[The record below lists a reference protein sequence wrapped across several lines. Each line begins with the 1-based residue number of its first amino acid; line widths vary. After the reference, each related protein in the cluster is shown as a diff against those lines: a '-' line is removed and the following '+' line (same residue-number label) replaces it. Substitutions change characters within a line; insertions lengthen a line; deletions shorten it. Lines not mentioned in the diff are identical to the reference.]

1 MALALNSSTSLVA
14 GVVLAGITGTL
25 EELPGLLVL
34 VPAAIGLRGNVF
46 SALGN
51 RLSTSIHLG
60 TFRFSARRDSLLVQN
75 LAAAMVLTTG
85 MSLLLAGTARV
96 LAVAL
101 AVPGAA
107 SFGNLALVSILGGTL
122 ASLVVLGATLLLA
135 FGAVRYEWDLDNLVA
150 PVVSTLGDVV
160 TLPAL
165 WLAAQLVGVRVLS
178 PSLTVA
184 LVLATAA
191 FLALTWRSSLVL
203 LRQIVHQ
210 SLPVLAAAAL
220 LSTLAGLTLQQQ
232 LDTFLSYKALFLLE
246 LAFVSSLGA
255 LGGIYSSRLAT
266 AFQLGTI
273 DPVGLPG
280 RAARLAG
287 LSVLALSL
295 PVMVLN
301 ALGAELVGRLFGQA
315 SPGLGSMLA
324 LSVTAGLVVAVL
336 VCAIA
341 YYGTL
346 AAYRLGLDPDS
357 YGVPIVTSS
366 VDFGGA
372 LVFVVT
378 AVSLGI
384 VAS

>member
-85 MSLLLAGTARV
+85 MSLLLAGAARV

>member
-1 MALALNSSTSLVA
+1 M
-14 GVVLAGITGTL
+14 VLAGITGTL

-60 TFRFSARRDSLLVQN
+60 TFRFSARRDSILVQN
-75 LAAAMVLTTG
+75 VAAAMVLTIG
-85 MSLLLAGTARV
+85 MSLLLAAAARL

-101 AVPGAA
+101 AVPDAA
-107 SFGNLALVSILGGTL
+107 SFGNLALVSILGGTI
-122 ASLVVLGATLLLA
+122 ASLVVLGATLLLTL
-135 FGAVRYEWDLDNLVA
+135 GAVRHEWDLDNIVA

-165 WLAAQLVGVRVLS
+165 FLAAQLVGVRALDPILTFVLVVG
-178 PSLTVA
+178 TVA
-184 LVLATAA
+184 AMAVS
-191 FLALTWRSSLVL
+191 WRSRLPL
-203 LRQIVHQ
+203 LRRILGQ
-210 SLPVLAAAAL
+210 SLPVLTAAAL
-220 LSTLAGLTLQQQ
+220 LSTLAGLTLEQQ
-232 LDTFLSYKALFLLE
+232 LDTFLRYKALFLLE
-246 LAFVSSLGA
+246 LAFVASIGA

-273 DPVGLPG
+273 DAVGVPG
-280 RAARLAG
+280 RAARVVG
-287 LSVLALSL
+287 LGILALSA
-295 PVMVLN
+295 PVLVLN
-301 ALGAELVGRLFGQA
+301 ALGAELMAGLFGLA
-315 SPGLGSMLA
+315 SPGLGAMLA
-324 LSVTAGLVVAVL
+324 ISLLAGAVVML
-336 VCAIA
+336 FVCAVA

-346 AAYRLGLDPDS
+346 AAYRLGLDPDT

-378 AVSLGI
+378 VVALGI
-384 VAS
+384 VAT

>member
-1 MALALNSSTSLVA
+1 MI
-14 GVVLAGITGTL
+14 LAGITGTL

-51 RLSTSIHLG
+51 RLSTSIHVG
-60 TFRFSARRDSLLVQN
+60 TFRFSARRDSILVQN
-75 LAAAMVLTTG
+75 LAAALVLTIG
-85 MSLLLAGTARV
+85 MSLLLAVAARV

-107 SFGNLALVSILGGTL
+107 SLGNLALVSILGGTL
-122 ASLVVLGATLLLA
+122 ASLVVLAATLTLTL
-135 FGAVRYEWDLDNLVA
+135 GAVRYEWDLDNLVA

-165 WLAAQLVGVRVLS
+165 WLAAELVGVRVLA
-178 PSLTVA
+178 PSLTWL
-184 LVLATAA
+184 LVLGTMVAMAV
-191 FLALTWRSSLVL
+191 TWRSRLGL
-203 LRQIVHQ
+203 LRQIIRQ
-210 SLPVLAAAAL
+210 SLPVLTAAAL

-232 LDTFLSYKALFLLE
+232 LDTFLDYKALFLLE
-246 LAFVSSLGA
+246 LAFVSSIGA
-255 LGGIYSSRLAT
+255 LGGIFSSRLAT

-273 DPVGLPG
+273 EPVGVPG
-280 RAARLAG
+280 RAARVAG
-287 LSVLALSL
+287 LGVLALAA

-301 ALGAELVGRLFGQA
+301 AVGAELVAGLFGQS

-324 LSVTAGLVVAVL
+324 LSLVAGAIVMVFVCGVA
-336 VCAIA
+336 
-341 YYGTL
+341 YFGTL
-346 AAYRLGLDPDS
+346 AAYRVGLDPDT
-357 YGVPIVTSS
+357 YGVPVVTSS

-378 AVSLGI
+378 IVSLGI
-384 VAS
+384 AAT